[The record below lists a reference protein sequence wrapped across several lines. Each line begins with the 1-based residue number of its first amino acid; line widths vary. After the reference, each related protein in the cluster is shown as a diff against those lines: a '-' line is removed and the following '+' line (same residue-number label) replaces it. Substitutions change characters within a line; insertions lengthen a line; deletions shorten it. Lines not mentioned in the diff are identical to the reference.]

1 MNRHERQQELSE
13 SIEGLEGQ
21 RAKIAQDVKG
31 LEVKRNEHVGKLES
45 LKKAHATAC
54 RAEALGQSNDREKI
68 DRDIAAASAK
78 AAGFTTLIS
87 EKQAEIS
94 RIVDQV
100 APLEAEFNKLNL
112 EEHRERCLAEIEQS
126 FKDGVEEVK
135 MLFVLEKN
143 FSDRIGMLRSKY
155 DNEATDVRSA
165 AYGAAEKLSSA
176 RNGVRLQEILS
187 PADVKEMRAAK
198 LIS

>member
-1 MNRHERQQELSE
+1 
-13 SIEGLEGQ
+13 
-21 RAKIAQDVKG
+21 
-31 LEVKRNEHVGKLES
+31 
-45 LKKAHATAC
+45 
-54 RAEALGQSNDREKI
+54 
-68 DRDIAAASAK
+68 
-78 AAGFTTLIS
+78 
-87 EKQAEIS
+87 
-94 RIVDQV
+94 
-100 APLEAEFNKLNL
+100 
-112 EEHRERCLAEIEQS
+112 LAEIEQS

-143 FSDRIGMLRSKY
+143 FSDRVVMLRSKY
-155 DNEATDVRSA
+155 DSEGTDVRSA